1 MPTRRN
7 RKISKRGRKAIKVL
21 KKLQKAG
28 LVQTSGYSL
37 ELPFSKRLSASG
49 TVDYASTTDRV

>member
-7 RKISKRGRKAIKVL
+7 RKMSKRARKAVKVL
-21 KKLQKAG
+21 RKLQKAG

-49 TVDYASTTDRV
+49 TVDYASNTGRI